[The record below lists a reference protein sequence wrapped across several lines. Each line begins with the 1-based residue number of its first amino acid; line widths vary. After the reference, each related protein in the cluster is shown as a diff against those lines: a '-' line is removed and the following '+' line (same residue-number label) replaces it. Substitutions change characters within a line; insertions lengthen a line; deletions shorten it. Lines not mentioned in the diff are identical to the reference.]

1 MASQDSILLT
11 ALVEQTK
18 NSIAP
23 DMSLSDYF
31 ELFTSEQI
39 LKDYDLS
46 YDELLGGIVGNGG
59 DGGIDSFYMF
69 VNDTLLHPDYEL
81 PDYKKNITIDIII
94 IQSKNTNSFCEAA
107 IQKFNDSA
115 NDIFNFDKTI
125 EELKSVYNSELISQ
139 IENFRDTYINLITKQ
154 PKLNVKFFY
163 ATKGDEIHPN
173 VERKVINLEETVTK
187 YFNKADVDFQFLK
200 AENLL
205 ELSRSEKKE
214 SYQISVTDSPIT
226 TPDGGYIS
234 LVNIKDYYEFIK
246 QDDDT
251 INKYIFDAN
260 VRDYQGS
267 TVVNKDIFESIKSD
281 NDIDF
286 WWLNNGITIISEKVN
301 YSNKIL
307 TIENPQI
314 VNGCQSSFEIFN
326 YYSTADESIEEKRNL
341 MIRVLETNN
350 DIVKSKVIKS
360 TNSQTIIPL
369 ASLRGTDIIHRN
381 IEEYVL
387 PHGFFYERRK
397 NYWKNQKKPVQ
408 NIITISSLSQ
418 MIMAMIVQRPEIS
431 RAKPSSLVKDDLEYH
446 KIFNMD
452 YPLEM
457 YYNAIKLQSKIE
469 LGLKRANILEK
480 GEGLNIRYFVSLYL
494 TLLHKSKF
502 VRTHVNVAISIE
514 YFNKIDFDNII
525 ENEIDNA
532 IIKVVGI
539 FRELGGTDGVAKA
552 KYFTE
557 KILDSVIEDK
567 KNEAQHMV

>member
-1 MASQDSILLT
+1 MTI
-11 ALVEQTK
+11 
-18 NSIAP
+18 
-23 DMSLSDYF
+23 SDYF

-59 DGGIDSFYMF
+59 DGGIDSIYMF

-81 PDYKKNITIDIII
+81 PDYKKNLSIDLNI
-94 IQSKNTNSFCEAA
+94 IQSKNTNSFSEAA
-107 IQKFNDSA
+107 IQKFNDTA
-115 NDIFNFDKTI
+115 NDIFDFEKEIDDLT
-125 EELKSVYNSELISQ
+125 SVYNSELIAQ
-139 IENFRDTYINLITKQ
+139 IVNFRETYIKLITKQ

-163 ATKGDEIHPN
+163 ATKGDEVHPN
-173 VERKVINLEETVTK
+173 VERKVINLEKTVTK
-187 YFNKADVDFQFLK
+187 YFNKAEVEFQFLK

-205 ELSRSEKKE
+205 ELSRTEKKE
-214 SYQISVTDSPIT
+214 SYQINVTDSPIT
-226 TPDGGYIS
+226 TQDGGYIC
-234 LVNIKDYYEFIK
+234 LVNIKDYFEFIK
-246 QDDDT
+246 QEDDT

-281 NDIDF
+281 TDIDF

-326 YYSTADESIEEKRNL
+326 YYSKSDGAADEKRNL
-341 MIRVLETNN
+341 MIRVLETDN
-350 DIVKSKVIKS
+350 DIIRSKVIKS

-369 ASLRGTDIIHRN
+369 ASLRGTDTIHRN

-387 PHGFFYERRK
+387 PYGFFYERRK

-418 MIMAMIVQRPEIS
+418 MIMAMLVQRPEIS
-431 RAKPSSLVKDDLEYH
+431 RAKPSSLVKDDLEYN
-446 KIFNMD
+446 KIFNMT
-452 YPLEM
+452 YPLET
-457 YYNAIKLQSKIE
+457 YYKAILLQSKIE
-469 LGLKRANILEK
+469 LGLKRAETLKK

-494 TLLHKSKF
+494 TLLNKAKF
-502 VRTHVNVAISIE
+502 VKYHVNVEISLD
-514 YFNKIDFDNII
+514 YFNRIDLDNIS
-525 ENEIDNA
+525 EEHVDNA
-532 IIKVVGI
+532 IVKVVGI

-552 KYFTE
+552 KYFSE
-557 KILDSVIEDK
+557 KIIENVLETK
-567 KNEAQHMV
+567 KNAAQRSVYGK